1 MDKQKL
7 TELAQKHYGL
17 FHFLFALH
25 NRLPFVNR
33 WQGNMKKQI
42 GLAWLRG
49 CRVTGGSGN
58 TLVIDDFA
66 RLKNCHF
73 HFEGTGNTVSIGPW
87 CSCEG
92 AEFWIED
99 SGCTIALGAHTALC
113 GDIQLAAM
121 EGTDIRIGSGCLF
134 ANAVRLRTGDSHSLL
149 GKSTGERINP
159 SKSITIGNHV
169 WVGTGVTILKGV
181 QVADGCVVGACSL
194 LTKTYSQPN
203 CALAGVPAR
212 EVKQDVDWTPERI
225 PVQEAQ

>member
-1 MDKQKL
+1 MNKHKL

-17 FHFLFALH
+17 FRSLFALH

-42 GLAWLRG
+42 GLAYLRG
-49 CRVTGGSGN
+49 CRVIGGSGN
-58 TLVIDDFA
+58 TLVVDDFA
-66 RLKNCHF
+66 RLKNCRF
-73 HFEGTGNTVSIGPW
+73 YFEGTGNTVIIGKR
-87 CSCEG
+87 CYCDH
-92 AEFWIED
+92 ADFWIED
-99 SGCTIALGAHTALC
+99 NGNTITLGEHTYLT
-113 GDIQLAAM
+113 GEIQLAAI
-121 EGTDIRIGSGCLF
+121 EGTSITIGEDCLF
-134 ANAVRLRTGDSHSLL
+134 SAPVKIRTGDSHSLL
-149 GKSTGERINP
+149 KKSTGERINP

-212 EVKQDVDWTPERI
+212 EVKQDVDWAPERI